1 MGANILEFNGVVHSV
16 VSDIPVDS
24 EVPVVDRKGSVFK
37 DAHRDRV
44 CVPMFIG
51 T

>member
-1 MGANILEFNGVVHSV
+1 MEANILEFNGVVHSV
-16 VSDIPVDS
+16 VGDISVDN
-24 EVPVVDRKGSVFK
+24 EAPMVDRKDSVFK
-37 DAHRDRV
+37 DAHRGRV